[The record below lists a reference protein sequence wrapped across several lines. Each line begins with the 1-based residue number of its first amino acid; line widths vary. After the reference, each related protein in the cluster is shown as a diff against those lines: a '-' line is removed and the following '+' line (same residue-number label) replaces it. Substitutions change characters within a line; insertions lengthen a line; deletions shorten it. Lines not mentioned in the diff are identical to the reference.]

1 MSKFGV
7 LIFPTSYCMPID
19 ALARAV
25 EERGFESL
33 FVCEHTHIPASRKTP
48 WPGGTDLPKQYYH
61 TLDPYVA
68 LCAAAMVTKD
78 LKLGT
83 GVTLL
88 TQHDPLVLAKTI
100 ASLDQISAGRVVLGV
115 GAGWNVEEMTNHG
128 TPYPQRWAVLRE
140 RALAMRALWSQD
152 KASFEGKYV
161 NFEEVFSYP
170 KPRQPGGPK
179 MLLGASS
186 KWTYD
191 RVAQYADGWMPI
203 YQDRARAA
211 QQVQGALDYAA
222 GIAKVEQC
230 WQKRGRAGSPEFS
243 IFGVPGKQAVLESM
257 QELGF
262 HRQLLGLPSA
272 DADTLLPMLD
282 KFAALAHRCLAN
294 ADLSADLNKS

>member
-1 MSKFGV
+1 MVSKFGV
-7 LIFPTSYCMPID
+7 LIFPTSYSMPID

-61 TLDPYVA
+61 TLDPYIA

-100 ASLDQISAGRVVLGV
+100 ASLDEVSAGRVVLGV

-128 TPYPQRWAVLRE
+128 TPYSKRWAVLRE
-140 RALAMRALWSQD
+140 RALAMRELWSHD
-152 KASFEGKYV
+152 KASFEGSYV
-161 NFEEVFSYP
+161 NFEKVFSYP
-170 KPRQPGGPK
+170 KPRQTGGPEI
-179 MLLGASS
+179 LLGASS
-186 KWTYD
+186 EWTYD
-191 RVAQYADGWMPI
+191 RVAEYADGWMPI
-203 YQDRARAA
+203 YQDHARAA
-211 QQVQGALDYAA
+211 QSATGALDYAA
-222 GIAKVEQC
+222 GIARVEQC
-230 WQKRGRAGSPEFS
+230 WQERGRSGRPHFS
-243 IFGVPGKQAVLESM
+243 IFGVPAKQAVLESM

-282 KFAALAHRCLAN
+282 KFAALAHSALAN
-294 ADLSADLNKS
+294 ADLNES